1 LKVVRNKHQYDFKI
15 KIKNEYVTIACLQP
29 WLLGEKY
36 NLYFYYYGEEYEAG
50 TYACSHF
57 NGNVSIT
64 VCRKENEL
72 LRDFLV
78 RVEHMILKKLYAI
91 GTSILEEIKN
101 IDDSDLESWEKR
113 KKVRI

>member
-1 LKVVRNKHQYDFKI
+1 MKIVRNKSQYDFLI

-29 WLLGEKY
+29 GLLGRKY

-50 TYACSHF
+50 TYACNHF

-64 VCRKENEL
+64 VWEKENEL
-72 LRDFLV
+72 FRDFLV

-91 GTSILEEIKN
+91 GTSILEEIKI
-101 IDDSDLESWEKR
+101 IDDSDLKSWEKR
-113 KKVRI
+113 K

>member
-1 LKVVRNKHQYDFKI
+1 MKVVRNKRQYDFLI
-15 KIKNEYVTIACLQP
+15 KIKNEYVTIATLQP
-29 WLLGEKY
+29 FLLGEKY
-36 NLYFYYYGEEYEAG
+36 NLYFYYYGEEYNAG

-64 VCRKENEL
+64 VWKKENEL

-78 RVEHMILKKLYAI
+78 RIEHMILKKLYGI

-113 KKVRI
+113 K